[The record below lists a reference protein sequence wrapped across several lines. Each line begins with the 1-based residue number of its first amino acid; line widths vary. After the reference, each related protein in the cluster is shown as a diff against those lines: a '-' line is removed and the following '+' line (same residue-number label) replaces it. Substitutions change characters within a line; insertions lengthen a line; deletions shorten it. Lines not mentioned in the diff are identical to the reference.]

1 MSNKMDGAMLTTLTI
16 RKWQAKCR
24 DREVLSFVENHYEA
38 KKGNM
43 SLVKKLV
50 PDFYVRPINFAAQ
63 TGRQEHYKY
72 TVPGIRQ
79 GMHLLSTE
87 LWEEYVTK
95 QRVIKKSFF
104 DAVDIFL
111 ENYDLIIEDAPRLLG
126 KTFKESDFPSKAS
139 VRAHFDYD
147 LQFLPVPDIHDWRL
161 QGIEN
166 DEVEQIKASVRDD
179 VEAMYQDATAEL
191 INRATDMM
199 DKLYEQIVTFDPKT
213 GGAKLRDATIEHARE
228 IARLT
233 VDMNITKDPD
243 LDSAGKQMMEQLEGV
258 ESESLRTDPVVR
270 KSLAAS
276 FQKLSAQLKSA
287 EK

>member
-1 MSNKMDGAMLTTLTI
+1 MANNLDGAMLTTLTI

-63 TGRQEHYKY
+63 TGRLEHYKY

-87 LWEEYVTK
+87 LWDEYVKK
-95 QRVIKKSFF
+95 QRVIKASFT
-104 DAVDIFL
+104 DAVEIFL
-111 ENYDLIIEDAPRLLG
+111 ENYDAIIEDAPNLLG
-126 KTFKESDFPSKAS
+126 KTFKEADFPSKAAVKS
-139 VRAHFDYD
+139 HFDYD
-147 LQFLPVPDIHDWRL
+147 LQFMPVPNIHDWRL
-161 QGIEN
+161 QGIEG
-166 DEVEQIKASVRDD
+166 DEVEAIKASVEEDIQQ
-179 VEAMYQDATAEL
+179 MYHDATAEL
-191 INRATDMM
+191 INRATFTM

-233 VDMNITKDPD
+233 VDMNTTKDPD

-258 ESESLRTDPVVR
+258 ESESLRTDPAAR

-276 FQKLSAQLKSA
+276 FQELSAKLKSA